1 MTQQTLKVFEQ
12 ELLARRQPMDTLMLQ
27 LESLYNFAGA
37 LGYSLANGGSY
48 LTSRGFVNLNA
59 PREGLKFI
67 SFDMMKYWHNNPF
80 KDYTFRKEISTAA
93 AARHKLVD
101 RVKIQRTKQGLKV
114 QNHYVKLVTSDE
126 KSYRKSLLAQAC
138 PTLTPD
144 QLEQLSGNPR
154 LYID

>member
-1 MTQQTLKVFEQ
+1 MPLERFKEKLEERSKPIDTKV
-12 ELLARRQPMDTLMLQ
+12 LQ
-27 LESLYNFAGA
+27 LDSLYTFANK
-37 LGYSLANGGSY
+37 LGYEVLGVH
-48 LTSRGFVNLNA
+48 TCQGFKNLNA

-67 SFDMMKYWHNNPF
+67 SFDDMKYWHNNPF
-80 KDYTFRKEISTAA
+80 NRYTFREEMSTAA
-93 AARHKLVD
+93 AARYKLVD
-101 RVKIQRTKQGLKV
+101 KVKIQRTKQGLKV
-114 QNHYVKLVTSDE
+114 QNHYVKLVTNDE